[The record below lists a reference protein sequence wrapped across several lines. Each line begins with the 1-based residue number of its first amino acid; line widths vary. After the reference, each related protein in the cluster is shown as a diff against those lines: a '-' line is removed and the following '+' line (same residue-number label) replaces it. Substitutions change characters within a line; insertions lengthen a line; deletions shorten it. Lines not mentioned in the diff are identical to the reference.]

1 MYLVLFVMGSLLI
14 LASQVVRHREGLSV
28 ERQPGELAGLI
39 TDAQNIRTESQ
50 GLLEQLKAAR
60 QDPDLLAQLLDY
72 EIQFESVD
80 ARISELVGQLPGE
93 VKEERKQQ
101 EDMAQTERRAQEQV
115 TELAASMKPKV
126 VDAFALIRATIARA
140 ALQGLVR
147 VESVSDP
154 SLSDPVMATER
165 QLRKRSRS
173 LADSGLVISFNKD
186 WQWDIYVEPGHV
198 KSTRNHAEKGKVAD
212 VSYPVLRV
220 REDGTILATVGFDPN
235 TADLTINPSD
245 ATSRFAQAL
254 FALKHE
260 YQHEE
265 LVANAILGLLQ
276 DAKARRSTL

>member
-245 ATSRFAQAL
+245 ATPASR
-254 FALKHE
+254 
-260 YQHEE
+260 
-265 LVANAILGLLQ
+265 
-276 DAKARRSTL
+276 RRCSP